1 MSLPAFVLDVVVK
14 RGWMVCLQQCQNL
27 KLTTSIGKI
36 KGALS
41 CGNPPDQSGIQGKKK
56 KKTFAVQCII
66 CMEITNRSTWCVAA
80 LIRLNNSESLFFSH
94 LTDDIIK
101 GETLA
106 SER

>member
-1 MSLPAFVLDVVVK
+1 MFATGPKFEANNLNMKNQRDTFVWK
-14 RGWMVCLQQCQNL
+14 SSRPIRN
-27 KLTTSIGKI
+27 
-36 KGALS
+36 
-41 CGNPPDQSGIQGKKK
+41 SGGKKK

-94 LTDDIIK
+94 LTDDIVK